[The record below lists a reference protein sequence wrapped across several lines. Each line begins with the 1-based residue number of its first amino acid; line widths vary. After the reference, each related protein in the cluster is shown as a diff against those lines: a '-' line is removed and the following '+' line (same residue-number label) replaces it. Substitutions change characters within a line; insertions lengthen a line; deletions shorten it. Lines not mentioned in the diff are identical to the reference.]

1 MARAQD
7 EQALE
12 HMKGMVFNFFFFL
25 MKEMGKHSKQR
36 TQIYLDS
43 GKIIVVTLNQ
53 TVEYF
58 NKIQK
63 RNDVIMDKCE
73 KIEGNGTIHEI
84 VL

>member
-1 MARAQD
+1 
-7 EQALE
+7 
-12 HMKGMVFNFFFFL
+12 
-25 MKEMGKHSKQR
+25 MKEMGKHSKER

-63 RNDVIMDKCE
+63 RSDVIMDKCE
-73 KIEGNGTIHEI
+73 KIEGNGTIHET